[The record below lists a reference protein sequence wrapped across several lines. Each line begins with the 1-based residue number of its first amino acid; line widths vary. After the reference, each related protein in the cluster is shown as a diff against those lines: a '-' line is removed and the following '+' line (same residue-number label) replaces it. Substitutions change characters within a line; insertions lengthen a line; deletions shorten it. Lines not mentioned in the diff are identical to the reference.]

1 VVIAELRPL
10 TRDDLLAMPDDGNR
24 YEIING
30 ELIVTPAP
38 LARHQRVLLRL
49 TLLLHSYL
57 AEHGGGELFIA
68 PLDIVLGPNDVVEP
82 DLLIIASEQGRVR
95 GTENFFDGPPVLVI
109 EIISPSS
116 QRTDLVKKM
125 ALYARSGVPEYWTV
139 DPQRQEL
146 TIRVLTTGTYV
157 SAVHDAEGWIA
168 SEALAGLR
176 ISPSEI
182 FADLD

>member
-1 VVIAELRPL
+1 MIAELRPL
-10 TRDDLLAMPDDGNR
+10 THDDLLTMPDDGNR

-38 LARHQRVLLRL
+38 IARHQRVLLRL

-57 AEHGGGELFIA
+57 AERGVGELFIA

-95 GTENFFDGPPVLVI
+95 GTENSFVGPPVLVV

-116 QRTDLVKKM
+116 QRTDLVRKM
-125 ALYARSGVPEYWTV
+125 ALYARSGVREYWTV
-139 DPQRQEL
+139 DPQRQEF
-146 TIRVLTTGTYV
+146 IIHVLTSGTYV
-157 SAVHDAEGWIA
+157 SAVPNAEGWIA
-168 SEALAGLR
+168 SEALTGLR

-182 FADLD
+182 FAALD